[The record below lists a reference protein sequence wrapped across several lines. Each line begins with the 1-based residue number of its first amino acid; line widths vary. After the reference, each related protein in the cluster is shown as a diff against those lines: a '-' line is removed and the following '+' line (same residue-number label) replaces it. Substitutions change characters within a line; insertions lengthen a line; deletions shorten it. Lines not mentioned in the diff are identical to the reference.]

1 MIPVLLRVLFVFL
14 AIGLVPK
21 GAAAQTTPPT
31 PFTGIPKVPRTLPL
45 IYAPNND
52 GRVAAAAAAGDADDV
67 ASLIANGGSPD
78 DSDRQGHT
86 ALMHAAMSNRAV
98 IADILLMH
106 AAKVEIRDD
115 LGDTALHWA
124 AQTGSVAVIRL
135 LIAFHAEVNQQDA
148 RGMTPLMLAASNN
161 RTDAVRVLLQ
171 SHADPSKT
179 DYTGQDAL
187 GWAGSH
193 AVIVSLLKAAEH

>member
-1 MIPVLLRVLFVFL
+1 MVPVLLRVLFVFL
-14 AIGLVPK
+14 AIGLALE

-45 IYAPNND
+45 INLPNSD
-52 GRVAAAAAAGDADDV
+52 GLGAAAAAAGDVDRV
-67 ASLIANGGSPD
+67 ASRIADGDSPD

-106 AAKVEIRDD
+106 AAKLEIRDD

-135 LIAFHAEVNQQDA
+135 LIAFHADVNQQDTH
-148 RGMTPLMLAASNN
+148 GMTPLMLAAGNN
-161 RTDAVRVLLQ
+161 RTDAVRLLLQ

-187 GWAGSH
+187 GWAGNH
-193 AVIVSLLKAAEH
+193 AMIVSLLKAAEH